1 MKKTQTWI
9 WQDKNWPNFVFNEL
23 KTSHIYQCFGQLEM
37 AAKLLNPIDV
47 KRLKAQNFELE
58 AIATSA
64 LEGETLSHS
73 SLKASIYTHLGLGN
87 MADKKDVQTD
97 ALLTLLIDAK
107 NTDEPLSPARLFAWH
122 QGLFPSQKK
131 LTYPIHKG
139 VYRHN
144 KKEELRII
152 SGTWEKEV
160 LHYLAPPA
168 SKVEFEMNRFLL
180 WLNTENKLDPIIKSA
195 IAHIWFLL
203 IHPFEDGNR
212 RLARDISDHVLSFG
226 TNIPTEL
233 FTLAFEINEHKNEF
247 YETLDS
253 LSSSNN
259 LDISKWI
266 SWYINILSLSLK
278 HALKRVQDIKHK
290 ALFWDKIQGLSLN
303 ARQRLVISALLND
316 AHKSQKLK
324 TSLYASLYKTSK
336 PTASRDLKDLYI
348 KKILQVKGRGRGVYY
363 ELMLPYL

>member
-1 MKKTQTWI
+1 
-9 WQDKNWPNFVFNEL
+9 
-23 KTSHIYQCFGQLEM
+23 
-37 AAKLLNPIDV
+37 
-47 KRLKAQNFELE
+47 
-58 AIATSA
+58 
-64 LEGETLSHS
+64 
-73 SLKASIYTHLGLGN
+73 
-87 MADKKDVQTD
+87 
-97 ALLTLLIDAK
+97 
-107 NTDEPLSPARLFAWH
+107 
-122 QGLFPSQKK
+122 
-131 LTYPIHKG
+131 
-139 VYRHN
+139 
-144 KKEELRII
+144 
-152 SGTWEKEV
+152 
-160 LHYLAPPA
+160 
-168 SKVEFEMNRFLL
+168 MNRFLL
-180 WLNTENKLDPIIKSA
+180 WLNTENKIDPVIKSA

-278 HALKRVQDIKHK
+278 RALKRVQDIKHK

-303 ARQRLVISALLND
+303 TRQRLVISALLND
-316 AHKSQKLK
+316 TLKSKKLK